1 MRCALT
7 GAGQD
12 QVTTPNAND
21 FAAPVVCVGAMIA
34 MIAFSGARAWEATL
48 GLQAA
53 DRSELFVELAGRD
66 LDRVYRLAGLLLGNA
81 AEAEDAVG
89 DALERAWVALPRLRD
104 PAGFSAWFDRI
115 VVNACRDRLRR
126 RKRVRFIPID
136 GSTERATIA
145 DPFHAVLERDD
156 VLGRL
161 ELLPDE
167 ERAVVVL
174 HYWADLT
181 QEAVAERLSV
191 PVGTVKSRLNRAL
204 DRMRRAAARGSPEG
218 SR

>member
-1 MRCALT
+1 
-7 GAGQD
+7 
-12 QVTTPNAND
+12 
-21 FAAPVVCVGAMIA
+21 MIA
-34 MIAFSGARAWEATL
+34 MVAPSGARAREARL
-48 GLQAA
+48 GLQAS

-89 DALERAWVALPRLRD
+89 DALERAWVALPQLRD
-104 PAGFSAWFDRI
+104 PADFAAWFDRI

-126 RKRVRFIPID
+126 RKRVRFIAID
-136 GSTERATIA
+136 GSSDRGASA
-145 DPFHAVLERDD
+145 DPFHAVHERDE

-161 ELLPDE
+161 ALLPDD
-167 ERAVVVL
+167 ERTVVVL

-181 QEAVAERLSV
+181 QEAVAERTGV

-204 DRMRRAAARGSPEG
+204 QRMRRAAPPGSAEEE
-218 SR
+218 R

>member
-1 MRCALT
+1 MIPM
-7 GAGQD
+7 
-12 QVTTPNAND
+12 V
-21 FAAPVVCVGAMIA
+21 APLSAK
-34 MIAFSGARAWEATL
+34 AWEATL
-48 GLQAA
+48 GLQGA

-66 LDRVYRLAGLLLGNA
+66 LDRVYRLAGLLLGNS

-89 DALERAWVALPRLRD
+89 DALERAWVALPQLRD

-126 RKRVRFIPID
+126 RKRVRFIAID
-136 GSTERATIA
+136 GSSDRAASA
-145 DPFHAVLERDD
+145 DPFHAVLERDA

-161 ELLPDE
+161 ELLPED

-181 QEAVAERLSV
+181 QEAVAERLNV

-204 DRMRRAAARGSPEG
+204 QRMRRAGAPGPDEEAR
-218 SR
+218 

>member
-1 MRCALT
+1 
-7 GAGQD
+7 
-12 QVTTPNAND
+12 
-21 FAAPVVCVGAMIA
+21 MIA
-34 MIAFSGARAWEATL
+34 MVAPSSARALEATL
-48 GLQAA
+48 GLQGA

-89 DALERAWVALPRLRD
+89 DALERAWIALPQLRD

-126 RKRVRFIPID
+126 RKRIRFIAID
-136 GSTERATIA
+136 GSIDRAASA
-145 DPFHAVLERDD
+145 DPFHAVLERDE

-161 ELLPDE
+161 ALLPDD

-181 QEAVAERLSV
+181 QEAVADRMGL
-191 PVGTVKSRLNRAL
+191 PVGTVKSRLNRGL
-204 DRMRRAAARGSPEG
+204 QRMRSAKAPGSAEET
-218 SR
+218 R

>member
-1 MRCALT
+1 MT
-7 GAGQD
+7 
-12 QVTTPNAND
+12 
-21 FAAPVVCVGAMIA
+21 
-34 MIAFSGARAWEATL
+34 
-48 GLQAA
+48 
-53 DRSELFVELAGRD
+53 LAGRE

-104 PAGFSAWFDRI
+104 PADFNAWFDRI

-126 RKRVRFIPID
+126 RKKVRFIPID
-136 GSTERATIA
+136 PSHDRGPTD
-145 DPFHAVLERDD
+145 DPLRAVLERDEILSRLN
-156 VLGRL
+156 VLH
-161 ELLPDE
+161 ED

-181 QEAVAERLSV
+181 QDAVAERLGV

-204 DRMRRAAARGSPEG
+204 RRMRTDASTTSTETAQ
-218 SR
+218 